1 MEMTSKPRATKPEA
15 NLSKFVLSETEIKAL
30 GFADDTIKDDDLSQR
45 SSSSSSH
52 LVVVAVFFKN
62 NDDDDGD

>member
-30 GFADDTIKDDDLSQR
+30 GFADDTIKDDDLSQEV
-45 SSSSSSH
+45 
-52 LVVVAVFFKN
+52 LLLLLLIVVAVFFKN
-62 NDDDDGD
+62 N

>member
-30 GFADDTIKDDDLSQR
+30 GFADDTIKDDDLSQEV
-45 SSSSSSH
+45 
-52 LVVVAVFFKN
+52 LLLLLLIVVVAVFFKN
-62 NDDDDGD
+62 N

>member
-1 MEMTSKPRATKPEA
+1 MTSKPRATKPEA

-30 GFADDTIKDDDLSQR
+30 GFADDTIKDDDLSQEV
-45 SSSSSSH
+45 
-52 LVVVAVFFKN
+52 LLLLLLIVVAVFFKN

>member
-1 MEMTSKPRATKPEA
+1 MEITSKPRATKPEA

-30 GFADDTIKDDDLSQR
+30 GFADDTIKDDDLSQEVLLLL
-45 SSSSSSH
+45 

-62 NDDDDGD
+62 NDDEDDGD